1 METINDTISKSD
13 SADLLECI
21 TTVPNTNNLYTRI
34 HINKENDSE
43 ISGIQD
49 QSDII
54 ASFKN
59 IETMLLNDI
68 VIKGIPNIT
77 NIVASNMNSDYIYKE
92 GKEGKEG
99 DYICKN
105 SGEVKCNKEGS
116 EGSEGEQEG
125 AVVDNWVLETDGVN
139 LSNIMTHSKVDY
151 TKCFSNDILEMQL
164 YLGIEAAREMLL
176 KEMYAVVD
184 DAGEYVNLRH
194 LQLLVDLMTSR
205 GVIMPTNRQGINRG
219 DNGTLAKMSFEDTTE
234 QIMKAGLFGDCDN
247 LKGVSANIMMGQVV
261 PCGTGNFDIL
271 LDEEIIKKNVQEKT
285 EEIDDKEINV
295 EEMLDG
301 SDEEDAYCNDE
312 HLDFSF
318 NVE

>member
-1 METINDTISKSD
+1 
-13 SADLLECI
+13 
-21 TTVPNTNNLYTRI
+21 
-34 HINKENDSE
+34 
-43 ISGIQD
+43 
-49 QSDII
+49 
-54 ASFKN
+54 
-59 IETMLLNDI
+59 MLLNDI

-77 NIVASNMNSDYIYKE
+77 NIVASNMNNDYIYQDE
-92 GKEGKEG
+92 

-105 SGEVKCNKEGS
+105 SGKVKCNKD
-116 EGSEGEQEG
+116 GSEGEQKD
-125 AVVDNWVLETDGVN
+125 AIMDNWVLETDGVN
-139 LSNIMTHSKVDY
+139 LSNIMTHNKVDY